1 MTNGDQ
7 PESPA
12 NSFTSPD
19 SSANESSANE
29 KTGVSDTRE
38 TAPQTA
44 PTDNLSADNL
54 SAENPATASSNPQ
67 VAPEPGVAGNVVT
80 DATPKVARG
89 TGPLSMRGINK
100 PSSPAVDVSKLQA
113 KETSGTGKNKKRA
126 PRPRIGGEK
135 AENGGKGSSSTNVIP
150 SAQPRRSKITVPNVR
165 HALPDD
171 IQAEFDSLVG
181 EDDFDGM
188 MEGPAAESVK
198 KTPIED
204 GTRVQGVVLKIHADD
219 VFISLGGPDEGTV
232 PFVQFKE
239 EPAIGSSVEV
249 VVRGLNREDG
259 LFSLSLPGGT
269 IEAND
274 WEDLEEGTVVEAA
287 VTGTNNGGLECKVG
301 GVKGFIPISQISEYR
316 VEDTSE
322 FVDKKLL
329 CIVTESNARRGNLVL
344 SHRAILER
352 EREEKRQEQLEKIQ
366 VGDETEGTV
375 RSLKDFGAFVDLG
388 GLDGLIHISKLSWE
402 RVKHPSEVLEE
413 GQKVKVKI
421 DKIDETTGKISLS
434 YRDLLENPWNAA
446 ESDFTVGSIHQGTVT
461 RTATF
466 GCFVRLAAGV
476 EGLVHVSEL
485 AHHRVSKVDAFVQ
498 QGNEVE
504 VKVLSFDRETQKIA
518 LSIKAAQQNAAAA
531 TETKAKAEEIEEPP
545 REVAVKAQHDGPL
558 RGGNNR
564 DTGGAQFGLRW

>member
-1 MTNGDQ
+1 MTNGEQ
-7 PESPA
+7 PESLA
-12 NSFTSPD
+12 NPSTPSDTSSNESA
-19 SSANESSANE
+19 SSA
-29 KTGVSDTRE
+29 
-38 TAPQTA
+38 APSQ
-44 PTDNLSADNL
+44 
-54 SAENPATASSNPQ
+54 PAT
-67 VAPEPGVAGNVVT
+67 G
-80 DATPKVARG
+80 RG
-89 TGPLSMRGINK
+89 SGPLAMRGINK
-100 PSSPAVDVSKLQA
+100 PSSPAVDPEKLQSGSESSVA
-113 KETSGTGKNKKRA
+113 KKKKKA
-126 PRPRIGGEK
+126 PRLRIGGKK
-135 AENGGKGSSSTNVIP
+135 AGDDEVVTKTGQPIP
-150 SAQPRRSKITVPNVR
+150 DAQPRRSKISVPNVR

-171 IQAEFDSLVG
+171 IQAEFESILG
-181 EDDFDGM
+181 GDDFDGM
-188 MEGPAAESVK
+188 MSGPAADSVK
-198 KTPIED
+198 KNPIED
-204 GTRVQGVVLKIHADD
+204 GARVQGVVLKIQADD
-219 VFISLGGPDEGTV
+219 VFISLGGPDEGVV
-232 PFVQFKE
+232 PFEQFKE
-239 EPAIGSSVEV
+239 EPVIGSPVEV
-249 VVRGLNREDG
+249 IVRGMNREDG

-274 WEDLEEGTVVEAA
+274 WEDLEEGTVVEASI
-287 VTGTNNGGLECKVG
+287 TGTNNGGLECKVG

-329 CIVTESNARRGNLVL
+329 CVVTESNARRGNLVL

-352 EREEKRQEQLEKIQ
+352 EREEKRQQQLEKIQ

-375 RSLKDFGAFVDLG
+375 RSIKDFGAFVDLG

-434 YRDLLENPWNAA
+434 YRDLLDNPWNTA
-446 ESDFTVGSIHQGTVT
+446 EADFTVGSVHRGTVT

-485 AHHRVSKVDAFVQ
+485 AHHRVSKVDAFVKQ
-498 QGNEVE
+498 DDEVE
-504 VKVLSFDRETQKIA
+504 VKILSFDRETQKIA

-531 TETKAKAEEIEEPP
+531 AAETQAKEEEVEEPP

>member
-1 MTNGDQ
+1 MTNGDK
-7 PESPA
+7 PDAPA
-12 NSFTSPD
+12 NSSPTTAPNPSEVSSNTGNPSAEGKATDTSGAVTSQPETTEGSTPPPT
-19 SSANESSANE
+19 SSA
-29 KTGVSDTRE
+29 
-38 TAPQTA
+38 P
-44 PTDNLSADNL
+44 
-54 SAENPATASSNPQ
+54 
-67 VAPEPGVAGNVVT
+67 
-80 DATPKVARG
+80 VARG
-89 TGPLSMRGINK
+89 SGPLAMRGINK
-100 PSSPAVDVSKLQA
+100 PSSPTVDPSKLQGGSTTA
-113 KETSGTGKNKKRA
+113 GKKKKKA
-126 PRPRIGGEK
+126 PRPRLGGEK
-135 AENGGKGSSSTNVIP
+135 DTAAEDNSRGGIAIP
-150 SAQPRRSKITVPNVR
+150 TAQPRRSKISVPNVR

-171 IQAEFDSLVG
+171 VQAEFENLLG
-181 EDDFDGM
+181 EDDFSGM
-188 MEGPAAESVK
+188 MEGPAADAVK
-198 KTPIED
+198 KNPLED
-204 GTRVQGVVLKIHADD
+204 GARVQGLVLKIHADD
-219 VFISLGGPDEGTV
+219 VFISLGGPDEGVV

-239 EPAIGSSVEV
+239 EPVIGSSVEV
-249 VVRGLNREDG
+249 IVRGLNREDG

-274 WEDLEEGTVVEAA
+274 WEDLEEGTVVEAS

-301 GVKGFIPISQISEYR
+301 GVKGFIPISQITEYR

-329 CIVTESNARRGNLVL
+329 CVVTESNARRGNLVL
-344 SHRAILER
+344 SHRAVLER

-375 RSLKDFGAFVDLG
+375 RSIKDFGAFVDLG

-421 DKIDETTGKISLS
+421 DKIDEATGKISLS

-446 ESDFTVGSIHQGTVT
+446 EADFSVGSIHKGIVT

-466 GCFVRLAAGV
+466 GCFVRLAPGV

-498 QGNEVE
+498 QDNEVE
-504 VKVLSFDRETQKIA
+504 VKVLSFDRETQKIS
-518 LSIKAAQQNAAAA
+518 LSIKAAQQTAAAA
-531 TETKAKAEEIEEPP
+531 IQASEKEEEVEEPQ

>member
-1 MTNGDQ
+1 MTNGDK
-7 PESPA
+7 PDAPA
-12 NSFTSPD
+12 NSSPTTAPNPSEVSSNTGNPSAEGKATDTSDAVISQTETTEGSPPPPT
-19 SSANESSANE
+19 SSA
-29 KTGVSDTRE
+29 
-38 TAPQTA
+38 P
-44 PTDNLSADNL
+44 
-54 SAENPATASSNPQ
+54 
-67 VAPEPGVAGNVVT
+67 
-80 DATPKVARG
+80 VARG
-89 TGPLSMRGINK
+89 SGPLAMRGINK
-100 PSSPAVDVSKLQA
+100 PSSPTVDPSKLQGGSTTA
-113 KETSGTGKNKKRA
+113 GKKKKKA
-126 PRPRIGGEK
+126 PRPRLGGEK
-135 AENGGKGSSSTNVIP
+135 DTAAEDNSRGGIAIP
-150 SAQPRRSKITVPNVR
+150 TAQPRRSKISVPNVR

-171 IQAEFDSLVG
+171 VQAEFENLLG
-181 EDDFDGM
+181 EDDFSGM
-188 MEGPAAESVK
+188 MEGPAADAVK
-198 KTPIED
+198 KNPLED
-204 GTRVQGVVLKIHADD
+204 GARVQGLVLKIHADD
-219 VFISLGGPDEGTV
+219 VFISLGGPDEGVV

-239 EPAIGSSVEV
+239 EPVIGSSVEV
-249 VVRGLNREDG
+249 IVRGLNREDG

-274 WEDLEEGTVVEAA
+274 WEDLEEGTVVEAS

-301 GVKGFIPISQISEYR
+301 GVKGFIPISQITEYR

-329 CIVTESNARRGNLVL
+329 CVVTESNARRGNLVL
-344 SHRAILER
+344 SHRAVLER

-375 RSLKDFGAFVDLG
+375 RSIKDFGAFVDLG

-421 DKIDETTGKISLS
+421 DKIDEATGKISLS

-446 ESDFTVGSIHQGTVT
+446 EADFSVGSIHKGIVT

-466 GCFVRLAAGV
+466 GCFVRLAPGV

-498 QGNEVE
+498 QDNEVE
-504 VKVLSFDRETQKIA
+504 VKVLSFDRETQKIS
-518 LSIKAAQQNAAAA
+518 LSIKAAQQTAAAA
-531 TETKAKAEEIEEPP
+531 IQASEKEEEVEEPQ

>member
-1 MTNGDQ
+1 MTNGDK
-7 PESPA
+7 PDAPA
-12 NSFTSPD
+12 NSSPTTAPNPSEVSSNTGNPSAEGKATDTSDAVTSQTETTECSTPPPT
-19 SSANESSANE
+19 SSA
-29 KTGVSDTRE
+29 
-38 TAPQTA
+38 P
-44 PTDNLSADNL
+44 
-54 SAENPATASSNPQ
+54 
-67 VAPEPGVAGNVVT
+67 
-80 DATPKVARG
+80 VARG
-89 TGPLSMRGINK
+89 SGPLAMRGINK
-100 PSSPAVDVSKLQA
+100 PSSPTVDPSKLQGGSTTA
-113 KETSGTGKNKKRA
+113 GKKKKKA
-126 PRPRIGGEK
+126 PRPRLGGEK
-135 AENGGKGSSSTNVIP
+135 DTAAEDNSRGGIAIP
-150 SAQPRRSKITVPNVR
+150 TAQPRRSKISVPNVR

-171 IQAEFDSLVG
+171 VQAEFENLLG
-181 EDDFDGM
+181 EDDFSGM
-188 MEGPAAESVK
+188 MEGPAADAVK
-198 KTPIED
+198 KNPLED
-204 GTRVQGVVLKIHADD
+204 GARVQGLVLKIHADD
-219 VFISLGGPDEGTV
+219 VFISLGGPDEGVV

-239 EPAIGSSVEV
+239 EPVIGSSVEV
-249 VVRGLNREDG
+249 IVRGLNREDG

-274 WEDLEEGTVVEAA
+274 WEDLEEGTVVEAS

-301 GVKGFIPISQISEYR
+301 GVKGFIPISQITEYR

-329 CIVTESNARRGNLVL
+329 CVVTESNARRGNLVL
-344 SHRAILER
+344 SHRAVLER

-375 RSLKDFGAFVDLG
+375 RSIKDFGAFVDLG

-421 DKIDETTGKISLS
+421 DKIDEATGKISLS

-446 ESDFTVGSIHQGTVT
+446 EADFSVGSIHKGIVT

-466 GCFVRLAAGV
+466 GCFVRLAPGV

-498 QGNEVE
+498 QDNEVE
-504 VKVLSFDRETQKIA
+504 VKVLSFDRETQKIS
-518 LSIKAAQQNAAAA
+518 LSIKAAQQTAAAA
-531 TETKAKAEEIEEPP
+531 IQASEKEEEVEEPQ

>member
-1 MTNGDQ
+1 MTNGDK
-7 PESPA
+7 PDAPA
-12 NSFTSPD
+12 NSSPTTAPNPSEVSSNTGNPSAEGKATDTSDAVTSQTETTKGSTPPPT
-19 SSANESSANE
+19 SSA
-29 KTGVSDTRE
+29 
-38 TAPQTA
+38 P
-44 PTDNLSADNL
+44 
-54 SAENPATASSNPQ
+54 
-67 VAPEPGVAGNVVT
+67 
-80 DATPKVARG
+80 VARG
-89 TGPLSMRGINK
+89 SGPLAMRGINK
-100 PSSPAVDVSKLQA
+100 PSSPTVDPSKLQGGSTTA
-113 KETSGTGKNKKRA
+113 GKKKKKA
-126 PRPRIGGEK
+126 PRPRLGGEK
-135 AENGGKGSSSTNVIP
+135 DTAAEDNSRGGIAIP
-150 SAQPRRSKITVPNVR
+150 TAQPRRSKISVPNVR

-171 IQAEFDSLVG
+171 VQAEFENLLG
-181 EDDFDGM
+181 EDDFSGM
-188 MEGPAAESVK
+188 MEGPAADAVK
-198 KTPIED
+198 KNPLED
-204 GTRVQGVVLKIHADD
+204 GARVQGLVLKIHADD
-219 VFISLGGPDEGTV
+219 VFISLGGPDEGVV

-239 EPAIGSSVEV
+239 EPVIGSSVEV
-249 VVRGLNREDG
+249 IVRGLNREDG

-274 WEDLEEGTVVEAA
+274 WEDLEEGTVVEAS

-301 GVKGFIPISQISEYR
+301 GVKGFIPISQITEYR

-329 CIVTESNARRGNLVL
+329 CVVTESNARRGNLVL
-344 SHRAILER
+344 SHRAVLER

-375 RSLKDFGAFVDLG
+375 RSIKDFGAFVDLG

-421 DKIDETTGKISLS
+421 DKIDEATGKISLS

-446 ESDFTVGSIHQGTVT
+446 EADFSVGSIHKGIVT

-466 GCFVRLAAGV
+466 GCFVRLAPGV

-498 QGNEVE
+498 QDNEVE
-504 VKVLSFDRETQKIA
+504 VKVLSFDRETQKIS
-518 LSIKAAQQNAAAA
+518 LSIKAAQQTAAAA
-531 TETKAKAEEIEEPP
+531 IQASEKEEEVEEPQ

>member
-1 MTNGDQ
+1 MTNGDK
-7 PESPA
+7 PDAPA
-12 NSFTSPD
+12 NSSPTTAPNPSEVSSNTGNPSAEGKATDTSDAVTSQTETTEGSTPPPT
-19 SSANESSANE
+19 SSA
-29 KTGVSDTRE
+29 
-38 TAPQTA
+38 P
-44 PTDNLSADNL
+44 
-54 SAENPATASSNPQ
+54 
-67 VAPEPGVAGNVVT
+67 
-80 DATPKVARG
+80 VARG
-89 TGPLSMRGINK
+89 SGPLAMRGINK
-100 PSSPAVDVSKLQA
+100 PSSPTVDPSKLQGGSTTA
-113 KETSGTGKNKKRA
+113 GKKKKKA
-126 PRPRIGGEK
+126 PRPRLGGEK
-135 AENGGKGSSSTNVIP
+135 DTAAEDNSRGGIAIP
-150 SAQPRRSKITVPNVR
+150 TAQPRRSKISVPNVR

-171 IQAEFDSLVG
+171 VQAEFENLLG
-181 EDDFDGM
+181 EDDFSGM
-188 MEGPAAESVK
+188 MEGPAADAVK
-198 KTPIED
+198 KNPLED
-204 GTRVQGVVLKIHADD
+204 GARVQGLVLKIHADD
-219 VFISLGGPDEGTV
+219 VFISLGGPDEGVV

-239 EPAIGSSVEV
+239 EPVIGSSVEV
-249 VVRGLNREDG
+249 IVRGLNREDG

-274 WEDLEEGTVVEAA
+274 WEDLEEGTVVEAS

-301 GVKGFIPISQISEYR
+301 GVKGFIPISQITEYR

-329 CIVTESNARRGNLVL
+329 CVVTESNARRGNLVL
-344 SHRAILER
+344 SHRAVLER
-352 EREEKRQEQLEKIQ
+352 EREEKRHEQLEKIQ

-375 RSLKDFGAFVDLG
+375 RSIKDFGAFVDLG

-421 DKIDETTGKISLS
+421 DKIDEATGKISLS

-446 ESDFTVGSIHQGTVT
+446 EADFSVGSIHKGIVT

-466 GCFVRLAAGV
+466 GCFVRLAPGV

-498 QGNEVE
+498 QDNEVE
-504 VKVLSFDRETQKIA
+504 VKVLSFDRETQKIS
-518 LSIKAAQQNAAAA
+518 LSIKAAQQTAAAA
-531 TETKAKAEEIEEPP
+531 IQASEKEEEVEEPQ

>member
-12 NSFTSPD
+12 NSSSTSD
-19 SSANESSANE
+19 SISQGSASNENTAP
-29 KTGVSDTRE
+29 SDTGHTMSAQAT
-38 TAPQTA
+38 TAPDESNA
-44 PTDNLSADNL
+44 PTDVDASQNVDQ
-54 SAENPATASSNPQ
+54 PQDQTTAA
-67 VAPEPGVAGNVVT
+67 AP
-80 DATPKVARG
+80 KIARG

-100 PSSPAVDVSKLQA
+100 PASPAVDVEKLKSKGNV
-113 KETSGTGKNKKRA
+113 SPGKNKKKA
-126 PRPRIGGEK
+126 PRPRLGGEK
-135 AENGGKGSSSTNVIP
+135 ANSSETGDSVGNVIP
-150 SAQPRRSKITVPNVR
+150 TAQPRRSKISVPNLR

-181 EDDFDGM
+181 DDDFDGM
-188 MEGPAAESVK
+188 MDGQAAASVK
-198 KTPIED
+198 KAPIED
-204 GTRVQGVVLKIHADD
+204 GARVQGVVLKIHADD

-239 EPAIGSSVEV
+239 EPSVGSPVEV
-249 VVRGLNREDG
+249 IVRGLNREDG

-274 WEDLEEGTVVEAA
+274 WEDLDEGTVVEA
-287 VTGTNNGGLECKVG
+287 VITKTNNGGLECKVG

-322 FVDKKLL
+322 YVDKKLL
-329 CIVTESNARRGNLVL
+329 CIVTESNATRGNLVL

-366 VGDETEGTV
+366 VGDEAEGTV
-375 RSLKDFGAFVDLG
+375 RSIKDFGAFVDIG

-402 RVKHPSEVLEE
+402 RVKHPTEVLEE

-421 DKIDETTGKISLS
+421 DKIDESTGKISLS

-446 ESDFTVGSIHQGTVT
+446 EADFTVGSIHRGTVT

-498 QGNEVE
+498 EGNEVE
-504 VKVLSFDRETQKIA
+504 VKVLSFDRDTQKIA
-518 LSIKAAQQNAAAA
+518 LSIKAAQQNAAAV
-531 TETKAKAEEIEEPP
+531 TESKAKEEEVEEPT

>member
-1 MTNGDQ
+1 MTNGDK
-7 PESPA
+7 PDAPA
-12 NSFTSPD
+12 NSSPTTAPNPSEVSSNTGNPSAEGKAIDTSDAVTSQPETSEGSTPPPT
-19 SSANESSANE
+19 SSA
-29 KTGVSDTRE
+29 
-38 TAPQTA
+38 P
-44 PTDNLSADNL
+44 
-54 SAENPATASSNPQ
+54 
-67 VAPEPGVAGNVVT
+67 
-80 DATPKVARG
+80 VARG
-89 TGPLSMRGINK
+89 SGPLAMRGINK
-100 PSSPAVDVSKLQA
+100 PSSPTVDPSKLQGGSTTA
-113 KETSGTGKNKKRA
+113 GKKKKKA
-126 PRPRIGGEK
+126 PRPRLGGEK
-135 AENGGKGSSSTNVIP
+135 DTAAEDNSRGGIAIP
-150 SAQPRRSKITVPNVR
+150 TAQPRRSKISVPNVR

-171 IQAEFDSLVG
+171 VQAEFENLLG
-181 EDDFDGM
+181 EDDFSGM
-188 MEGPAAESVK
+188 MEGPAADAVK
-198 KTPIED
+198 KNPLED
-204 GTRVQGVVLKIHADD
+204 GARVQGLVLKIHADD
-219 VFISLGGPDEGTV
+219 VFISLGGPDEGVV

-239 EPAIGSSVEV
+239 EPVIGSSVEV
-249 VVRGLNREDG
+249 IVRGLNREDG

-274 WEDLEEGTVVEAA
+274 WEDLEEGTVVEAS

-301 GVKGFIPISQISEYR
+301 GVKGFIPISQITEYR

-329 CIVTESNARRGNLVL
+329 CVVTESNARRGNLVL
-344 SHRAILER
+344 SHRAVLER

-375 RSLKDFGAFVDLG
+375 RSIKDFGAFVDLG

-421 DKIDETTGKISLS
+421 DKIDEATGKISLS

-446 ESDFTVGSIHQGTVT
+446 EADFSVGSIHKGIVT

-466 GCFVRLAAGV
+466 GCFVRLAPGV

-498 QGNEVE
+498 QDNEVE
-504 VKVLSFDRETQKIA
+504 VKVLSFDRETQKIS
-518 LSIKAAQQNAAAA
+518 LSIKAAQQTAAAA
-531 TETKAKAEEIEEPP
+531 IQASEKEEEVEEPQ

>member
-1 MTNGDQ
+1 MTNGDK
-7 PESPA
+7 PDAPA
-12 NSFTSPD
+12 NSSPTTTPNPSEVSSNTGNPSAEGKATDTSDAVTSQTETTEGSTPPPT
-19 SSANESSANE
+19 SSA
-29 KTGVSDTRE
+29 
-38 TAPQTA
+38 P
-44 PTDNLSADNL
+44 
-54 SAENPATASSNPQ
+54 
-67 VAPEPGVAGNVVT
+67 
-80 DATPKVARG
+80 VARG
-89 TGPLSMRGINK
+89 SGPLAMRGINK
-100 PSSPAVDVSKLQA
+100 PSSPTVDPSKLQGGSTTA
-113 KETSGTGKNKKRA
+113 GKKKKKA
-126 PRPRIGGEK
+126 PRPRLGGEK
-135 AENGGKGSSSTNVIP
+135 DTAAEDNSRGGIAIP
-150 SAQPRRSKITVPNVR
+150 TAQPRRSKISVPNVR

-171 IQAEFDSLVG
+171 VQAEFENLLG
-181 EDDFDGM
+181 EDDFSGM
-188 MEGPAAESVK
+188 MEGPAADAVK
-198 KTPIED
+198 KNPLED
-204 GTRVQGVVLKIHADD
+204 GARVQGLVLKIHADD
-219 VFISLGGPDEGTV
+219 VFISLGGPDEGVV

-239 EPAIGSSVEV
+239 EPVIGSSVEV
-249 VVRGLNREDG
+249 IVRGLNREDG

-274 WEDLEEGTVVEAA
+274 WEDLEEGTVVEAS

-301 GVKGFIPISQISEYR
+301 GVKGFIPISQITEYR

-329 CIVTESNARRGNLVL
+329 CVVTESNARRGNLVL
-344 SHRAILER
+344 SHRAVLER

-375 RSLKDFGAFVDLG
+375 RSIKDFGAFVDLG

-421 DKIDETTGKISLS
+421 DKIDEATGKISLS

-446 ESDFTVGSIHQGTVT
+446 EADFSVGSIHKGIVT

-466 GCFVRLAAGV
+466 GCFVRLAPGV

-498 QGNEVE
+498 QDNEVE
-504 VKVLSFDRETQKIA
+504 VKVLSFDRETQKIS
-518 LSIKAAQQNAAAA
+518 LSIKAAQQTAAAA
-531 TETKAKAEEIEEPP
+531 IQASEKEEEVEEPQ

>member
-1 MTNGDQ
+1 MTNGDK
-7 PESPA
+7 PDAPA
-12 NSFTSPD
+12 NSSPTTAPNPSEVSSNTGNPSAEGKATDASDAVTSQTETTEGSTPPPT
-19 SSANESSANE
+19 SSA
-29 KTGVSDTRE
+29 
-38 TAPQTA
+38 P
-44 PTDNLSADNL
+44 
-54 SAENPATASSNPQ
+54 
-67 VAPEPGVAGNVVT
+67 
-80 DATPKVARG
+80 VARG
-89 TGPLSMRGINK
+89 SGPLAMRGINK
-100 PSSPAVDVSKLQA
+100 PSSPTVDPSKLQGG
-113 KETSGTGKNKKRA
+113 GTTAGKKKKKA
-126 PRPRIGGEK
+126 PRPRLGGEK
-135 AENGGKGSSSTNVIP
+135 DTAAEDNSRGGIAIP
-150 SAQPRRSKITVPNVR
+150 TAQPRRSKISVPNVR

-171 IQAEFDSLVG
+171 VQAEFENLLG
-181 EDDFDGM
+181 EDDFSGM
-188 MEGPAAESVK
+188 MEGPAADAVK
-198 KTPIED
+198 KNPLED
-204 GTRVQGVVLKIHADD
+204 GARVQGLVLKIHADD
-219 VFISLGGPDEGTV
+219 VFISLGGPDEGVV

-239 EPAIGSSVEV
+239 EPVIGSSVEV
-249 VVRGLNREDG
+249 IVRGLNREDG

-274 WEDLEEGTVVEAA
+274 WEDLEEGTVVEAS

-301 GVKGFIPISQISEYR
+301 GVKGFIPISQITEYR

-329 CIVTESNARRGNLVL
+329 CVVTESNARRGNLVL
-344 SHRAILER
+344 SHRAVLER

-375 RSLKDFGAFVDLG
+375 RSIKDFGAFVDLG

-421 DKIDETTGKISLS
+421 DKIDEATGKISLS

-446 ESDFTVGSIHQGTVT
+446 EADFSVGSIHKGIVT

-466 GCFVRLAAGV
+466 GCFVRLAPGV

-498 QGNEVE
+498 QDNEVE
-504 VKVLSFDRETQKIA
+504 VKVLSFDRETQKIS
-518 LSIKAAQQNAAAA
+518 LSIKAAQQTAAAA
-531 TETKAKAEEIEEPP
+531 IQASEKEEEVEEPQ

>member
-1 MTNGDQ
+1 MTNGDK
-7 PESPA
+7 PDAPA
-12 NSFTSPD
+12 NSSPTTAPNPSEVSSNTGNPSAEGKTTDTSDAVTSQTETTEGSTPPPT
-19 SSANESSANE
+19 SSA
-29 KTGVSDTRE
+29 
-38 TAPQTA
+38 P
-44 PTDNLSADNL
+44 
-54 SAENPATASSNPQ
+54 
-67 VAPEPGVAGNVVT
+67 
-80 DATPKVARG
+80 VARG
-89 TGPLSMRGINK
+89 SGPLAMRGINK
-100 PSSPAVDVSKLQA
+100 PSSPTVDPSKLQGGSTTA
-113 KETSGTGKNKKRA
+113 GKKKKKA
-126 PRPRIGGEK
+126 PRPRLGGEK
-135 AENGGKGSSSTNVIP
+135 DTAAEDNSRGGIAIP
-150 SAQPRRSKITVPNVR
+150 TAQPRRSKISVPNVR

-171 IQAEFDSLVG
+171 VQAEFENLLG
-181 EDDFDGM
+181 EDDFSGM
-188 MEGPAAESVK
+188 MEGPAADAVK
-198 KTPIED
+198 KNPLED
-204 GTRVQGVVLKIHADD
+204 GARVQGLVLKIHADD
-219 VFISLGGPDEGTV
+219 VFISLGGPDEGVV

-239 EPAIGSSVEV
+239 EPVIGSSVEV
-249 VVRGLNREDG
+249 IVRGLNREDG

-274 WEDLEEGTVVEAA
+274 WEDLEEGTVVEAS

-301 GVKGFIPISQISEYR
+301 GVKGFIPISQITEYR

-329 CIVTESNARRGNLVL
+329 CVVTESNARRGNLVL
-344 SHRAILER
+344 SHRAVLER

-375 RSLKDFGAFVDLG
+375 RSIKDFGAFVDLG

-421 DKIDETTGKISLS
+421 DKIDEATGKISLS

-446 ESDFTVGSIHQGTVT
+446 EADFSVGSIHKGIVT

-466 GCFVRLAAGV
+466 GCFVRLAPGV

-498 QGNEVE
+498 QDNEVE
-504 VKVLSFDRETQKIA
+504 VKVLSFDRETQKIS
-518 LSIKAAQQNAAAA
+518 LSIKAAQQTAAAA
-531 TETKAKAEEIEEPP
+531 IQASEKEEEVEEPQ

>member
-1 MTNGDQ
+1 MTNGDK
-7 PESPA
+7 PDAPA
-12 NSFTSPD
+12 NSSPTTAPNPSEVSSNTGNPSAEGKATDTSDAVTSQTETTEGSTPPPT
-19 SSANESSANE
+19 SSA
-29 KTGVSDTRE
+29 
-38 TAPQTA
+38 P
-44 PTDNLSADNL
+44 
-54 SAENPATASSNPQ
+54 
-67 VAPEPGVAGNVVT
+67 
-80 DATPKVARG
+80 VARG
-89 TGPLSMRGINK
+89 SGPLAMRGINK
-100 PSSPAVDVSKLQA
+100 PSSPTVDPSKLQGGSTTA
-113 KETSGTGKNKKRA
+113 GKKKKKA
-126 PRPRIGGEK
+126 PRPRLGGEK
-135 AENGGKGSSSTNVIP
+135 DTAAEDNSRGGIAIP
-150 SAQPRRSKITVPNVR
+150 TAQPRRSKISVPNVR

-171 IQAEFDSLVG
+171 VQAEFENLLG
-181 EDDFDGM
+181 EDDFSGM
-188 MEGPAAESVK
+188 MEGPAADAVK
-198 KTPIED
+198 KNPLED
-204 GTRVQGVVLKIHADD
+204 GARVQGLVLKIHADD
-219 VFISLGGPDEGTV
+219 VFISLGGPDEGVV

-239 EPAIGSSVEV
+239 EPVIGSSVEV
-249 VVRGLNREDG
+249 IVRGLNREDG

-274 WEDLEEGTVVEAA
+274 WEDLEEGTVVEAS

-301 GVKGFIPISQISEYR
+301 GVKGFIPISQITEYR

-329 CIVTESNARRGNLVL
+329 CVVTESNARRGNLVL
-344 SHRAILER
+344 SHRAVLER

-375 RSLKDFGAFVDLG
+375 RSIKDFGAFVDLG

-421 DKIDETTGKISLS
+421 DKIDEATGKISLS

-446 ESDFTVGSIHQGTVT
+446 EADFSVGSIHKGIVT

-466 GCFVRLAAGV
+466 GCFVRLAPGV

-498 QGNEVE
+498 QDNEVE
-504 VKVLSFDRETQKIA
+504 VKVLSFGRETQKIS
-518 LSIKAAQQNAAAA
+518 LSIKAAQQTAAAA
-531 TETKAKAEEIEEPP
+531 IQASEKEEEVEEPQ
-545 REVAVKAQHDGPL
+545 REVSVKAQHDGPL

>member
-1 MTNGDQ
+1 MTNGDK
-7 PESPA
+7 PDAPA
-12 NSFTSPD
+12 NSSPTTAPNPSEVSSNTGNPSAEGKATDTSDAVTSQTETTKGSTPPPT
-19 SSANESSANE
+19 SSA
-29 KTGVSDTRE
+29 
-38 TAPQTA
+38 P
-44 PTDNLSADNL
+44 
-54 SAENPATASSNPQ
+54 
-67 VAPEPGVAGNVVT
+67 
-80 DATPKVARG
+80 VARG
-89 TGPLSMRGINK
+89 SGPLAMRGINK
-100 PSSPAVDVSKLQA
+100 PSSPTVDPSKLQGGSTTA
-113 KETSGTGKNKKRA
+113 GKKKKKA
-126 PRPRIGGEK
+126 PRPRLGGEK
-135 AENGGKGSSSTNVIP
+135 DTAAEDNSRGGIAIP
-150 SAQPRRSKITVPNVR
+150 TAQPRRSKISVPNVR

-171 IQAEFDSLVG
+171 VQEEFENLLG
-181 EDDFDGM
+181 EDDFSGM
-188 MEGPAAESVK
+188 MEGPAADAVK
-198 KTPIED
+198 KNPLED
-204 GTRVQGVVLKIHADD
+204 GARVQGLVLKIHADD
-219 VFISLGGPDEGTV
+219 VFISLGGPDEGVV

-239 EPAIGSSVEV
+239 EPVIGSSVEV
-249 VVRGLNREDG
+249 IVRGLNREDG

-274 WEDLEEGTVVEAA
+274 WEDLEEGTVVEAS

-301 GVKGFIPISQISEYR
+301 GVKGFIPISQITEYR

-329 CIVTESNARRGNLVL
+329 CVVTESNARRGNLVL
-344 SHRAILER
+344 SHRAVLER

-375 RSLKDFGAFVDLG
+375 RSIKDFGAFVDLG

-421 DKIDETTGKISLS
+421 DKIDEATGKISLS

-446 ESDFTVGSIHQGTVT
+446 EADFSVGSIHKGIVT

-466 GCFVRLAAGV
+466 GCFVRLAPGV

-498 QGNEVE
+498 QDNEVE
-504 VKVLSFDRETQKIA
+504 VKVLSFDRETQKIS
-518 LSIKAAQQNAAAA
+518 LSIKAAQQTAAAA
-531 TETKAKAEEIEEPP
+531 IQASEKEEEVEEPQ

>member
-1 MTNGDQ
+1 MTNGDK
-7 PESPA
+7 PDAPA
-12 NSFTSPD
+12 NSSPTTAPNPSEVSSNTGNPSAEGKATDTSDAVTSQTKTTEGSTPPPT
-19 SSANESSANE
+19 SSA
-29 KTGVSDTRE
+29 
-38 TAPQTA
+38 P
-44 PTDNLSADNL
+44 
-54 SAENPATASSNPQ
+54 
-67 VAPEPGVAGNVVT
+67 
-80 DATPKVARG
+80 VARG
-89 TGPLSMRGINK
+89 SGPLAMRGINK
-100 PSSPAVDVSKLQA
+100 PSSPTVDPSKLQGGSTTA
-113 KETSGTGKNKKRA
+113 GKKKKKA
-126 PRPRIGGEK
+126 PRPRLGGEK
-135 AENGGKGSSSTNVIP
+135 DTAAEDNSRGGIAIP
-150 SAQPRRSKITVPNVR
+150 TAQPRRSKISVPNVR

-171 IQAEFDSLVG
+171 VQAEFENLLG
-181 EDDFDGM
+181 EDDFSGM
-188 MEGPAAESVK
+188 MEGPAADAVK
-198 KTPIED
+198 KNPLED
-204 GTRVQGVVLKIHADD
+204 GARVQGLVLKIHADD
-219 VFISLGGPDEGTV
+219 VFISLGGPDEGVV

-239 EPAIGSSVEV
+239 EPVIGSSVEV
-249 VVRGLNREDG
+249 IVRGLNREDG

-274 WEDLEEGTVVEAA
+274 WEDLEEGTVVEAS

-301 GVKGFIPISQISEYR
+301 GVKGFIPISQITEYR

-329 CIVTESNARRGNLVL
+329 CVVTESNARRGNLVL
-344 SHRAILER
+344 SHRAVLER

-375 RSLKDFGAFVDLG
+375 RSIKDFGAFVDLG

-421 DKIDETTGKISLS
+421 DKIDEATGKISLS

-446 ESDFTVGSIHQGTVT
+446 EADFSVGSIHKGIVT

-466 GCFVRLAAGV
+466 GCFVRLAPGV

-498 QGNEVE
+498 QDNEVE
-504 VKVLSFDRETQKIA
+504 VKVLSFDRETQKIS
-518 LSIKAAQQNAAAA
+518 LSIKAAQQTAAAA
-531 TETKAKAEEIEEPP
+531 IQASEKEEEVEEPQ

>member
-1 MTNGDQ
+1 MTNGDK
-7 PESPA
+7 PDAPA
-12 NSFTSPD
+12 NSSPTTAPNPSEVSSNTGNPSAEGKATDTSDAVTSQTETTEGSTPPPT
-19 SSANESSANE
+19 SSA
-29 KTGVSDTRE
+29 
-38 TAPQTA
+38 P
-44 PTDNLSADNL
+44 
-54 SAENPATASSNPQ
+54 
-67 VAPEPGVAGNVVT
+67 
-80 DATPKVARG
+80 VARG
-89 TGPLSMRGINK
+89 SGPLAMRGINK
-100 PSSPAVDVSKLQA
+100 PSSPTVDPSKLQGGS
-113 KETSGTGKNKKRA
+113 TSAGKKKKKA
-126 PRPRIGGEK
+126 PRPRLGGEK
-135 AENGGKGSSSTNVIP
+135 DTAAEDNSRGGIAIP
-150 SAQPRRSKITVPNVR
+150 TAQPRRSKISVPNVR

-171 IQAEFDSLVG
+171 VQAEFENLLG
-181 EDDFDGM
+181 EDDFSGM
-188 MEGPAAESVK
+188 MEGPAADAVK
-198 KTPIED
+198 KNPLED
-204 GTRVQGVVLKIHADD
+204 GARVQGLVLKIHADD
-219 VFISLGGPDEGTV
+219 VFISLGGPDEGVV

-239 EPAIGSSVEV
+239 EPVIGSSVEV
-249 VVRGLNREDG
+249 IVRGLNREDG

-274 WEDLEEGTVVEAA
+274 WEDLDEGTVVEAS

-301 GVKGFIPISQISEYR
+301 GVKGFIPISQITEYR

-329 CIVTESNARRGNLVL
+329 CVVTESNARRGNLVL
-344 SHRAILER
+344 SHRAVLER

-375 RSLKDFGAFVDLG
+375 RSIKDFGAFVDLG

-421 DKIDETTGKISLS
+421 DKIDEATGKISLS

-446 ESDFTVGSIHQGTVT
+446 EADFSVGSIHKGIVT

-466 GCFVRLAAGV
+466 GCFVRLAPGV

-498 QGNEVE
+498 QDNEVE
-504 VKVLSFDRETQKIA
+504 VKVLSFDRETQKIS
-518 LSIKAAQQNAAAA
+518 LSIKAAQQTAAAA
-531 TETKAKAEEIEEPP
+531 IQASEKEEEVEEPQ

>member
-1 MTNGDQ
+1 MTNGDK
-7 PESPA
+7 PDAPA
-12 NSFTSPD
+12 NSSPTTAPNPSEVSSNTGNPSAEGKATDTSDAVISQTETTEGSTPPPT
-19 SSANESSANE
+19 SSA
-29 KTGVSDTRE
+29 
-38 TAPQTA
+38 P
-44 PTDNLSADNL
+44 
-54 SAENPATASSNPQ
+54 
-67 VAPEPGVAGNVVT
+67 
-80 DATPKVARG
+80 VARG
-89 TGPLSMRGINK
+89 SGPLAMRGINK
-100 PSSPAVDVSKLQA
+100 PSSPTVDPSKLQGGSTTA
-113 KETSGTGKNKKRA
+113 GKKKKKA
-126 PRPRIGGEK
+126 PRPRLGGEK
-135 AENGGKGSSSTNVIP
+135 DTAAEDNSRGGIAIP
-150 SAQPRRSKITVPNVR
+150 TAQPRRSKISVPNVR

-171 IQAEFDSLVG
+171 VQAEFENLLG
-181 EDDFDGM
+181 EDDFSGM
-188 MEGPAAESVK
+188 MEGPAADAVK
-198 KTPIED
+198 KNPLED
-204 GTRVQGVVLKIHADD
+204 GARVQGLVLKIHADD
-219 VFISLGGPDEGTV
+219 VFISLGGPDEGVV

-239 EPAIGSSVEV
+239 EPVIGSSVEV
-249 VVRGLNREDG
+249 IVRGLNREDG

-274 WEDLEEGTVVEAA
+274 WEDLEEGTVVEAS

-301 GVKGFIPISQISEYR
+301 GVKGFIPISQITEYR

-329 CIVTESNARRGNLVL
+329 CVVTESNARRGNLVL
-344 SHRAILER
+344 SHRAVLER

-375 RSLKDFGAFVDLG
+375 RSIKDFGAFVDLG

-421 DKIDETTGKISLS
+421 DKIDEATGKISLS

-446 ESDFTVGSIHQGTVT
+446 EADFSVGSIHKGIVT

-466 GCFVRLAAGV
+466 GCFVRLAPGV

-498 QGNEVE
+498 QDNEVE
-504 VKVLSFDRETQKIA
+504 VKVLSFDRETQKIS
-518 LSIKAAQQNAAAA
+518 LSIKAAQQTAAAA
-531 TETKAKAEEIEEPP
+531 IQASEKEEEVEEPQ

>member
-1 MTNGDQ
+1 MTTGDQ
-7 PESPA
+7 SETPA
-12 NSFTSPD
+12 ETQITPKPSETEISPD
-19 SSANESSANE
+19 
-29 KTGVSDTRE
+29 
-38 TAPQTA
+38 
-44 PTDNLSADNL
+44 LSAATDESV
-54 SAENPATASSNPQ
+54 SAGASNGEEAINSETVIAKPA
-67 VAPEPGVAGNVVT
+67 EE
-80 DATPKVARG
+80 ATEAKTNRPNVARG
-89 TGPLSMRGINK
+89 SGPLAMRGINK
-100 PSSPAVDVSKLQA
+100 PASPSVDPSKLQP
-113 KETSGTGKNKKRA
+113 GKSSVDGKKKKKA
-126 PRPRIGGEK
+126 PRPRLGGEK
-135 AENGGKGSSSTNVIP
+135 NKMEDGRADGGTVVP
-150 SAQPRRSKITVPNVR
+150 VAQPRRSKISVPTVR
-165 HALPDD
+165 QALPDD
-171 IQAEFDSLVG
+171 VQAELDQLLG
-181 EDDFDGM
+181 DDDFDGM
-188 MEGPAAESVK
+188 LAGPAAESVK
-198 KTPIED
+198 KNPIED
-204 GTRVQGVVLKIHADD
+204 GTRVQGIVLKIHADD
-219 VFISLGGPDEGTV
+219 VFISLGGPDEGVV
-232 PFVQFKE
+232 PFEQFKE
-239 EPAIGSSVEV
+239 EPTIGSPVEV
-249 VVRGLNREDG
+249 IVRGLNREDG

-274 WEDLEEGTVVEAA
+274 WEDLEEGTVVEAT
-287 VTGTNNGGLECKVG
+287 VTATNTGGLECKVG
-301 GVKGFIPISQISEYR
+301 GVKGFIPISQITEYR
-316 VEDTSE
+316 IEDTSD
-322 FVDKKLL
+322 FVNKKLL
-329 CIVTESNARRGNLVL
+329 CVVTESNARRGNLVL

-375 RSLKDFGAFVDLG
+375 RSIKDFGAFVDLG

-446 ESDFTVGSIHQGTVT
+446 EADFTVGSIHRGTVT

-498 QGNEVE
+498 EGSEVE
-504 VKVLSFDRETQKIA
+504 VKVLSFDRETQKIS
-518 LSIKAAQQNAAAA
+518 LSIKAAQQTAAAA
-531 TETKAKAEEIEEPP
+531 SESKAKEEEVEEPT

>member
-1 MTNGDQ
+1 MTNGDK
-7 PESPA
+7 PDAPA
-12 NSFTSPD
+12 NSSPTTAPNPSEVSSNTGNPSAEGKATDASDAVTSQTETTEGSTPPPT
-19 SSANESSANE
+19 SSA
-29 KTGVSDTRE
+29 
-38 TAPQTA
+38 P
-44 PTDNLSADNL
+44 
-54 SAENPATASSNPQ
+54 
-67 VAPEPGVAGNVVT
+67 
-80 DATPKVARG
+80 VARG
-89 TGPLSMRGINK
+89 SGPLAMRGINK
-100 PSSPAVDVSKLQA
+100 PSSPTVDPSKLQGGSTTA
-113 KETSGTGKNKKRA
+113 GKKKKKA
-126 PRPRIGGEK
+126 PRPRLGGEK
-135 AENGGKGSSSTNVIP
+135 DTAAEDNSRGGIAIP
-150 SAQPRRSKITVPNVR
+150 TAQPRRSKISVPNVR

-171 IQAEFDSLVG
+171 VQAEFENLLG
-181 EDDFDGM
+181 EDDFSGM
-188 MEGPAAESVK
+188 MEGPAADAVK
-198 KTPIED
+198 KNPLED
-204 GTRVQGVVLKIHADD
+204 GARVQGLVLKIHADD
-219 VFISLGGPDEGTV
+219 VFISLGGPDEGVV

-239 EPAIGSSVEV
+239 EPVIGSSVEV
-249 VVRGLNREDG
+249 IVRGLNREDG

-274 WEDLEEGTVVEAA
+274 WEDLEEGTVVEAS

-301 GVKGFIPISQISEYR
+301 GVKGFIPISQITEYR

-329 CIVTESNARRGNLVL
+329 CVVTESNARRGNLVL
-344 SHRAILER
+344 SHRAVLER

-375 RSLKDFGAFVDLG
+375 RSIKDFGAFVDLG

-421 DKIDETTGKISLS
+421 DKIDEATGKISLS

-446 ESDFTVGSIHQGTVT
+446 EADFSVGSIHKGIVT

-466 GCFVRLAAGV
+466 GCFVRLAPGV

-498 QGNEVE
+498 QDNEVE
-504 VKVLSFDRETQKIA
+504 VKVLSFDRETQKIS
-518 LSIKAAQQNAAAA
+518 LSIKAAQQTAAAA
-531 TETKAKAEEIEEPP
+531 IQASEKEEEVEEPQ

>member
-1 MTNGDQ
+1 MTNGDK
-7 PESPA
+7 PDAPA
-12 NSFTSPD
+12 NSSPTTAPNPSEVSSKTGDPSAEGKATDTSDAVTSQPETTEGSTPPPT
-19 SSANESSANE
+19 SSA
-29 KTGVSDTRE
+29 
-38 TAPQTA
+38 P
-44 PTDNLSADNL
+44 
-54 SAENPATASSNPQ
+54 
-67 VAPEPGVAGNVVT
+67 
-80 DATPKVARG
+80 VARG
-89 TGPLSMRGINK
+89 SGPLAMRGINK
-100 PSSPAVDVSKLQA
+100 PSSPTVDPSKLQGGSTTA
-113 KETSGTGKNKKRA
+113 GKKKKKA
-126 PRPRIGGEK
+126 PRPRLGGEK
-135 AENGGKGSSSTNVIP
+135 DTAAEDNSRVGIAIP
-150 SAQPRRSKITVPNVR
+150 TAQPRRSKISVPNVR
-165 HALPDD
+165 NALPDD
-171 IQAEFDSLVG
+171 VQAEFENLLG
-181 EDDFDGM
+181 EDDFSGM
-188 MEGPAAESVK
+188 MEGPAADAVK
-198 KTPIED
+198 KNPLED
-204 GTRVQGVVLKIHADD
+204 GARVQGLILKIHADD
-219 VFISLGGPDEGTV
+219 VFISLGGPDEGVV

-249 VVRGLNREDG
+249 IVRGLNREDG

-274 WEDLEEGTVVEAA
+274 WEDLEEGTVVEAS

-301 GVKGFIPISQISEYR
+301 GVKGFIPISQITEYR

-329 CIVTESNARRGNLVL
+329 CVVTESNARRGNLVL
-344 SHRAILER
+344 SHRAVLER

-366 VGDETEGTV
+366 VGDETEGIV
-375 RSLKDFGAFVDLG
+375 RSIKDFGAFVDLG

-421 DKIDETTGKISLS
+421 DKIDESTGKISLS

-446 ESDFTVGSIHQGTVT
+446 EADFSVGSIHKGVVT

-466 GCFVRLAAGV
+466 GCFVRLAPGV

-498 QGNEVE
+498 QDNEVE
-504 VKVLSFDRETQKIA
+504 VKVLSFDRETQKIS
-518 LSIKAAQQNAAAA
+518 LSIKAAQQTAAAA
-531 TETKAKAEEIEEPP
+531 IQASEKEEEVEEPQ

>member
-1 MTNGDQ
+1 MTNGDK
-7 PESPA
+7 PDAPA
-12 NSFTSPD
+12 NSSPTTAPNPSEVSSNTGNPSAEGKATDTSDAVTSQTETTEGSTPPPT
-19 SSANESSANE
+19 SSA
-29 KTGVSDTRE
+29 
-38 TAPQTA
+38 P
-44 PTDNLSADNL
+44 
-54 SAENPATASSNPQ
+54 
-67 VAPEPGVAGNVVT
+67 
-80 DATPKVARG
+80 VARG
-89 TGPLSMRGINK
+89 SGPLAMRGINK
-100 PSSPAVDVSKLQA
+100 PSSPTVDPSKLQGGSTTA
-113 KETSGTGKNKKRA
+113 GKKKKKA
-126 PRPRIGGEK
+126 PRPRLGGEK
-135 AENGGKGSSSTNVIP
+135 DTAAEDNSRGGIAIP
-150 SAQPRRSKITVPNVR
+150 TAQPRRSKISVPNVR

-171 IQAEFDSLVG
+171 VQAEFENLLG
-181 EDDFDGM
+181 EDDFSGM
-188 MEGPAAESVK
+188 MEGPAADAVK
-198 KTPIED
+198 KNPLED
-204 GTRVQGVVLKIHADD
+204 GARVQGLVLKIHADD
-219 VFISLGGPDEGTV
+219 VFISLGGPDEGVV

-239 EPAIGSSVEV
+239 EPVIGSSVEV
-249 VVRGLNREDG
+249 IVRGLNREDG

-274 WEDLEEGTVVEAA
+274 WEDLEEGTVVEAS

-301 GVKGFIPISQISEYR
+301 GVKGFIPISQITEYR

-329 CIVTESNARRGNLVL
+329 CVVTESNARRGNLVL
-344 SHRAILER
+344 SHRAVLER

-375 RSLKDFGAFVDLG
+375 RSIKDFGAFVDLG

-421 DKIDETTGKISLS
+421 DKIDEATGKISLS

-446 ESDFTVGSIHQGTVT
+446 EADFSVGSIHKGIVT

-466 GCFVRLAAGV
+466 GCFVRLAPGV

-498 QGNEVE
+498 QDNEVE
-504 VKVLSFDRETQKIA
+504 VKVLSFDRETQKIS
-518 LSIKAAQQNAAAA
+518 LSIKAAQQTAAAA
-531 TETKAKAEEIEEPP
+531 IQASEKEEEVEEPQ